1 MDLLLS
7 LWVLGVGLCAFRY
20 MWLLRISEW
29 ARIVQFVPEFIRHRV
44 RKELWYQI
52 VRWQT
57 WEGEQLILRRFVSN
71 GDSVVDVGANAGAFT
86 YALSKLVGD
95 GCVYSFE
102 PMPETFS
109 FLGNNVRRLGLT
121 NVCCFPCA
129 LGAEDGR
136 GELTLFAIPNSKE
149 IEIGASSLMGSP
161 IHPRE
166 KSGSVSVSVN
176 RFDDLGIG
184 CVKFVKI
191 DVEGGE
197 YDVLRGMERTLVRH
211 SPTLLIEICDPD
223 SPVFGWLSDM
233 GYTCFFLD
241 NNLLVEKRGRELSPS
256 PNYFFLKDKR

>member
-1 MDLLLS
+1 MEIMLS
-7 LWVLGVGLCAFRY
+7 LWVLGVGLYAFRY
-20 MWLLRISEW
+20 TWLLRIGEW
-29 ARIVQFVPEFIRHRV
+29 ARVVQFVPAFMRHRI

-71 GDSVVDVGANAGAFT
+71 GDLVVDVGANAGAFT

-95 GCVYSFE
+95 GRVYSFE
-102 PMPETFS
+102 PMPETFG
-109 FLGNNVRRLGLT
+109 FLENNVRRLGLM
-121 NVCCFPCA
+121 NVRCFPCA

-136 GELTLFAIPNSKE
+136 GELSLFAIPNSKE
-149 IEIGASSLMGSP
+149 IEIGASSLRGLS

-166 KSGSVSVSVN
+166 KSGFVSVNIN

-184 CVKFVKI
+184 RVKFVKI
-191 DVEGGE
+191 DVEGDE
-197 YDVLRGMERTLVRH
+197 YDVLRGMERTLAWH
-211 SPTLLIEICDPD
+211 SPTLLVEICDPD
-223 SPVFGWLSDM
+223 SPVFNWLAEM

-241 NNLLVEKRGRELSPS
+241 NNSLVERRGRELSPS